1 MKYSANS
8 VWENKDKYDIAVIGA
23 GHAGV
28 EASLALARLNKKVL
42 LVTLSLDS
50 ISFMACNPNIGGTA
64 KGHLVREIDA
74 LGGQMGISADN
85 SLLQLRM
92 LNLSKGAAVHSLR
105 GQEDKTLYHLNM
117 KKVIEEEP
125 NITLLQGEVSKVL
138 LDNDNKVCGIQT
150 GMGSRYACNTVVICS
165 GVYLNSN
172 IVIGEYRK
180 DEGPSGFSRSSL
192 LTDSLIDLGINI
204 RRFKT
209 GTPARVDKN
218 TIDFSKMTPQYG
230 DKNIYSFSF
239 MNDSFESADIP
250 CYLTYTNEKTHEII
264 RNNIHRS
271 PLYNGS
277 IKSVG
282 PRYCPSIEDKVMR
295 FADKDRHQIFIEPE
309 SSFTNEMYVQGMSS
323 SLPIDVQLDM
333 YRSIAGLENVN
344 IMRYAYAIEYDCIDS
359 EQLDLTLM
367 VKHIPGLFMAGQIN
381 GSSGYEEAA
390 AQGLIAGINAN
401 QYLDNNKPLIL
412 SRDESYIGVLID
424 DLVTKGT
431 NEPYRMMTARAEFR
445 LNLRQENADIRLTE
459 YGRQIG
465 LVKDDRYNKYL
476 DKINKIN
483 TYNQILN
490 TNLSPKK
497 FTSYFESIGESI
509 PCNSLTF
516 KDMLKRANVT
526 SDNLIDNFEELNNLD
541 RRIMAEVAS
550 SIKYEGYLNKQNAS
564 IKELQKLENKLIPD
578 NIDYSQIEGLRLEA
592 RQKLNKIK
600 PLNLGQ
606 ALRISGVSPADITVL
621 MVYLF
626 KK

>member
-1 MKYSANS
+1 MINNS
-8 VWENKDKYDIAVIGA
+8 FYDAIVVGA

-74 LGGQMGISADN
+74 LGGQMGIAADQ

-92 LNLSKGAAVHSLR
+92 LNLSKGSAVHSLR
-105 GQEDKTLYHLNM
+105 GQEDKTMYHLNM
-117 KKVIEEEP
+117 KKTIEQEK
-125 NITLLQGEVSKVL
+125 NITLLQGEVAKIL
-138 LDNDNKVCGIQT
+138 TDGKDKVCGIKT
-150 GMGSRYACNTVVICS
+150 GMGSVYNCSAIVICS

-180 DEGPSGFSRSSL
+180 EEGPSGFSRSGL
-192 LTDSLIDLGINI
+192 LTQSLIDLGINI

-218 TIDFSKMTPQYG
+218 TIDFSKMTPQFG

-239 MNDSFESADIP
+239 MNDSFESLDYP
-250 CYLTYTNEKTHEII
+250 CYLTYTNEKTHKII
-264 RNNIHRS
+264 RDNIHRS

-309 SSFTNEMYVQGMSS
+309 SNFTNEMYVQGMSS

-359 EQLDLTLM
+359 MQLDLSLM

-401 QYLDNNKPLIL
+401 QYIDNKKPLIL
-412 SRDESYIGVLID
+412 SRDEAYIGVLID
-424 DLVTKGT
+424 DLITKGT

-465 LVKDDRYNKYL
+465 LVSDERYSKFKDKLAKIEEYN
-476 DKINKIN
+476 N
-483 TYNQILN
+483 ILN
-490 TNLSPKK
+490 TNLSPKL
-497 FTSYFESIGESI
+497 FSSYFDSIGESI
-509 PCNSLTF
+509 PCSSLTF

-526 SDNLIDNFEELNNLD
+526 SNSLADNFEQLKNMD
-541 RRIMAEVAS
+541 RRILAEVAS
-550 SIKYEGYLNKQNAS
+550 NIKYEGYLNKQNAS

-592 RQKLNKIK
+592 RQKLNKVK

-606 ALRISGVSPADITVL
+606 ASRISGVSPADITVL
-621 MVYLF
+621 MIYLF

>member
-1 MKYSANS
+1 MINNS
-8 VWENKDKYDIAVIGA
+8 FYDAIVVGA

-50 ISFMACNPNIGGTA
+50 ISFMACNPNIGGPA

-125 NITLLQGEVSKVL
+125 NITLLQGEVSKIL
-138 LDNDNKVCGIQT
+138 LDNENKVCGIQT
-150 GMGSRYACNTVVICS
+150 GMGSNYGCNTVVICS
-165 GVYLNSN
+165 GVYLNAN

-192 LTDSLIDLGINI
+192 LTDRLLDLGINI

-309 SSFTNEMYVQGMSS
+309 SNFTDEMYVQGMSS

-401 QYLDNNKPLIL
+401 QYLDNKKPLIL

-509 PCNSLTF
+509 PCNSLSF

-550 SIKYEGYLNKQNAS
+550 TIKYEGYLNKQNAS

-606 ALRISGVSPADITVL
+606 ASRISGVSPADITVL